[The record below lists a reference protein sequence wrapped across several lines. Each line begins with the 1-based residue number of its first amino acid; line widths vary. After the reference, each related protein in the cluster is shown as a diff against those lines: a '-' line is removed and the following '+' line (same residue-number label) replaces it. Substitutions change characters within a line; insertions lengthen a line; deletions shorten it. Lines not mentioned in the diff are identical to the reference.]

1 MQKEVLILGSTGSIG
16 ESTLRVID
24 QHSDKFKVKTLIAK
38 SNIDK
43 LVKQARHYLPQN
55 VAISDKTGYK
65 SLKEMLSNLPRIN
78 VISGEEA
85 INDLLKE
92 QYDVTIAAIVG
103 MECLQPIIKV
113 IPNTKILGLAN
124 KESIVCAGNLLIDFA
139 RKHNTKIIPV
149 DSEHNAIF
157 QVFEKEN
164 TIKINR
170 VILTASGGPFLNR
183 SIEEMR
189 TAKPSDA
196 VAHPTWSMG
205 AKISVDSATLMNKGL
220 ELIEA
225 HYLFDIEP
233 SRLEAVIHP
242 QSLVHGLI
250 EYADGSMLAQMSLPD
265 MCTPIS
271 LALNYP
277 ERLDI
282 KHHKI
287 TWEKL
292 SSVQFFTPDETKFKC
307 LKLAKDAL
315 KSGQGRCIQL
325 NMANEIAVNAFLNS
339 SLPFLKIPEIIEE
352 ALNSISNI
360 SIKTIEDVF
369 ATAQEAGAKA
379 AEVLLTKL

>member
-1 MQKEVLILGSTGSIG
+1 MPKEVLILGSTGSIG
-16 ESTLRVID
+16 ESTLRVIG
-24 QHSDKFKVKTLIAK
+24 QHSDKFKVKTLIAR

-43 LVKQARHYLPQN
+43 LVKQARQYLPQN
-55 VAISDKTGYK
+55 VAISDKIGYK
-65 SLKEMLSNLPRIN
+65 PLKEMLSNLPSIN

-92 QYDVTIAAIVG
+92 QYDITVAAIVG
-103 MECLQPIIKV
+103 MACLQPIIKV
-113 IPNTKILGLAN
+113 IPNTKVLCLAN
-124 KESIVCAGNLLIDFA
+124 KESIVCAGSLLMYFA

-149 DSEHNAIF
+149 DSEHSAIF

-164 TIKINR
+164 TKKINR
-170 VILTASGGPFLNR
+170 VILTASGGPFLNK

-225 HYLFDIEP
+225 HYLFDIEH
-233 SRLEAVIHP
+233 SKLEAVIHP
-242 QSLVHGLI
+242 QSLMHGFI

-265 MCTPIS
+265 MCTSIS

-282 KHHKI
+282 KHQKI

-325 NMANEIAVNAFLNS
+325 NMANEIAVNAFLNN

-352 ALNSISNI
+352 MLNKLPNTLIT
-360 SIKTIEDVF
+360 TIEDVF
-369 ATAQEAGAKA
+369 LVAQEVSAA
-379 AEVLLTKL
+379 AEALLTKL

>member
-16 ESTLRVID
+16 ESTLCVID
-24 QHSDKFKVKTLIAK
+24 QHSDKFQVKTLIAK

-103 MECLQPIIKV
+103 MACLQPIIKV

-124 KESIVCAGNLLIDFA
+124 KESIVCAGSLLVDFA

-164 TIKINR
+164 AIKINR

-189 TAKPSDA
+189 TVKPSDA

-205 AKISVDSATLMNKGL
+205 AKISIDSATLMNKGL

-282 KHHKI
+282 KHQKI

-307 LKLAKDAL
+307 LKLARDAL
-315 KSGQGRCIQL
+315 KSGQDRCIQL

-352 ALNSISNI
+352 VLNSISNI

-369 ATAQEAGAKA
+369 AAAQEAGAKA

>member
-16 ESTLRVID
+16 ESTLCVID
-24 QHSDKFKVKTLIAK
+24 QHSDKFQVKTLIAK

-103 MECLQPIIKV
+103 MACLQPIIKV

-124 KESIVCAGNLLIDFA
+124 KESIVCAGSLLMDFA

-164 TIKINR
+164 AIKINR

-282 KHHKI
+282 KHQKI

-352 ALNSISNI
+352 VLNSISNI

-369 ATAQEAGAKA
+369 AATQEAGAKA

>member
-1 MQKEVLILGSTGSIG
+1 MPKEVLILGSTGSIG

-24 QHSDKFKVKTLIAK
+24 QHSDKFKVKTLIAR

-43 LVKQARHYLPQN
+43 LVKQARQYLPQN

-65 SLKEMLSNLPRIN
+65 LLKEMLSNLPSIN

-85 INDLLKE
+85 VNDLLKE
-92 QYDVTIAAIVG
+92 QYDITVAAIVG
-103 MECLQPIIKV
+103 MACLQPIIKV
-113 IPNTKILGLAN
+113 IPNTKVLCLAN
-124 KESIVCAGNLLIDFA
+124 KESIVCAGSLLMDFA

-149 DSEHNAIF
+149 DSEHSAIF

-164 TIKINR
+164 TKKINR
-170 VILTASGGPFLNR
+170 VILTASGGPFLNK

-225 HYLFDIEP
+225 HYLFDIEH
-233 SRLEAVIHP
+233 SKLEAVIHP
-242 QSLVHGLI
+242 QSLVHGFI

-265 MCTPIS
+265 MCTSIS

-282 KHHKI
+282 KHQKI

-325 NMANEIAVNAFLNS
+325 NMANEMAVNAFLNN

-352 ALNSISNI
+352 MLNKLPNTLIT
-360 SIKTIEDVF
+360 TIEDVF
-369 ATAQEAGAKA
+369 LVAQEVSATAEA
-379 AEVLLTKL
+379 LLTKL

>member
-1 MQKEVLILGSTGSIG
+1 MPKEVLILGSTGSIG

-24 QHSDKFKVKTLIAK
+24 QHSDKFKVKTLIAR

-43 LVKQARHYLPQN
+43 LVKQARQYLPQN

-65 SLKEMLSNLPRIN
+65 LLKEMLSNLPSIN

-85 INDLLKE
+85 VNDLLKE
-92 QYDVTIAAIVG
+92 QHDITVAAIVG
-103 MECLQPIIKV
+103 MACLQPIIKV
-113 IPNTKILGLAN
+113 IPNTKVLCLAN
-124 KESIVCAGNLLIDFA
+124 KESIVCAGSLLMDFA

-149 DSEHNAIF
+149 DSEHSAIF

-164 TIKINR
+164 TKKINR
-170 VILTASGGPFLNR
+170 VILTASGGPFLNK

-225 HYLFDIEP
+225 HYLFDIEH
-233 SRLEAVIHP
+233 SKLEAVIHP
-242 QSLVHGLI
+242 QSLVHGFI

-265 MCTPIS
+265 MCTSIS

-282 KHHKI
+282 KHQKI

-325 NMANEIAVNAFLNS
+325 NMANEMAVNAFLNN

-352 ALNSISNI
+352 MLNKLPNTLIT
-360 SIKTIEDVF
+360 TIEDVF
-369 ATAQEAGAKA
+369 LVAQEVSATAEA
-379 AEVLLTKL
+379 LLTKL